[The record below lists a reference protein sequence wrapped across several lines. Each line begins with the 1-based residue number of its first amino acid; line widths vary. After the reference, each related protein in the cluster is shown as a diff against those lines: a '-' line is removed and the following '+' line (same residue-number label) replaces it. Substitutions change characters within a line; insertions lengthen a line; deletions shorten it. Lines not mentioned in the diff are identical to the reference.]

1 MICLKDLRNITKMEI
16 QEIVSYYLYEETKR
30 IEVSFRLTTDSEDE
44 IRNDVINLDD
54 SKEFGYNLI
63 QESTDFFNFDDDDF
77 DEDDSDFQ
85 SIDEDLL
92 LSFLNEYYIVY
103 TDKLPKVEVI

>member
-16 QEIVSYYLYEETKR
+16 QEIVSYYLYEDTKR
-30 IEVSFRLTTDSEDE
+30 VEVSFILTTDSEDE
-44 IRNDVINLDD
+44 IRNDVINLDE

-63 QESTDFFNFDDDDF
+63 QESTDFFNFDDDF

-92 LSFLNEYYIVY
+92 LSFLNEYYIVNQ
-103 TDKLPKVEVI
+103 DKLPRVEII

>member
-1 MICLKDLRNITKMEI
+1 MEI
-16 QEIVSYYLYEETKR
+16 QEIVSYYLYEDTKR
-30 IEVSFRLTTDSEDE
+30 VEVSFRLTTDSEDE
-44 IRNDVINLDD
+44 IRNDVINLDE

-63 QESTDFFNFDDDDF
+63 QESTDFFNFDDDF

-92 LSFLNEYYIVY
+92 LSFLNEYYIVNQ
-103 TDKLPKVEVI
+103 DKLPRVEII

>member
-1 MICLKDLRNITKMEI
+1 MISC
-16 QEIVSYYLYEETKR
+16 
-30 IEVSFRLTTDSEDE
+30 
-44 IRNDVINLDD
+44 
-54 SKEFGYNLI
+54 YNLI

>member
-16 QEIVSYYLYEETKR
+16 QEIVSYYLYEDTKR
-30 IEVSFRLTTDSEDE
+30 VEVSFRLTTDSEDE

-85 SIDEDLL
+85 TIDEDLL
-92 LSFLNEYYIVY
+92 LSFLNEYYIVH
-103 TDKLPKVEVI
+103 TDKLPKVEII

>member
-16 QEIVSYYLYEETKR
+16 QEIVSYYLYEDTKR
-30 IEVSFRLTTDSEDE
+30 VEVSFRLTTDSEDE
-44 IRNDVINLDD
+44 IRNDVINLDE

-77 DEDDSDFQ
+77 DEDNSDFQ
-85 SIDEDLL
+85 TIDEDIL

>member
-1 MICLKDLRNITKMEI
+1 MEI
-16 QEIVSYYLYEETKR
+16 QEIVSYYLYEDTKR
-30 IEVSFRLTTDSEDE
+30 VEVSFRLTTDSEDE

-63 QESTDFFNFDDDDF
+63 QESTDFFNFDDDDEF

-92 LSFLNEYYIVY
+92 LSFLNEYYVVFPE
-103 TDKLPKVEVI
+103 KLPKLEII

>member
-16 QEIVSYYLYEETKR
+16 QEIVSYYLYEDTKR
-30 IEVSFRLTTDSEDE
+30 VEVSFRLTTDSEDE
-44 IRNDVINLDD
+44 IRNDVINLDE

-63 QESTDFFNFDDDDF
+63 QESTDFFNFDDDDD

-103 TDKLPKVEVI
+103 TDKLPKVEII

>member
-63 QESTDFFNFDDDDF
+63 QESTDFFNFDDDF

-92 LSFLNEYYIVY
+92 LSFLNEYYIVNQ
-103 TDKLPKVEVI
+103 DKLPRVEII